1 MQLDSVRSTFFTF
14 ARSGVTAQIVV
25 NLATKG
31 AGDKRLSAV
40 TPYTKKNSQ
49 FSDAHTSTTVYAN
62 IRTFLCLE
70 VVNEQT
76 ENGNTTTD
84 RQSVWVSY
92 PHMKAFSKGLEEVQE
107 LILNSVCEDDDGT
120 LFVPLESKNASVV
133 IEKMVGDK
141 TIVFKPAIRKDDL
154 QNSHVGVLMYI
165 GEAPPAFINEDDI
178 EAFSYIVSKLD
189 LYTAGV
195 NTYLMGMQR
204 ISEANQVKSNFKRR
218 TPAGS

>member
-14 ARSGVTAQIVV
+14 ARSGVNAQIVV

-31 AGDKRLSAV
+31 TGDKRLSMI
-40 TPYTKKNSQ
+40 TPYTKKTSQ
-49 FSDAHTSTTVYAN
+49 YSDADSSTTVYAN

-70 VVNEQT
+70 VVSEQND
-76 ENGNTTTD
+76 NGNTTTD

-120 LFVPLESKNASVV
+120 LFVPLENKNESVV

-141 TIVFKPAIRKDDL
+141 SIVFKPAIRKDDL
-154 QNSHVGVLMYI
+154 QNSHVGVLIYI
-165 GEAPPAFINEDDI
+165 GDAPPAIR
-178 EAFSYIVSKLD
+178 S
-189 LYTAGV
+189 
-195 NTYLMGMQR
+195 
-204 ISEANQVKSNFKRR
+204 
-218 TPAGS
+218 